1 MADDPNEDS
10 WLYGSNPE
18 PPEDEDNKDVST
30 PRNDNAVDEDDKAVV
45 VKESE
50 NAVSRHNSFWLCSV
64 CFNSCRFLGN
74 KCCRRNGGA
83 RRRG

>member
-18 PPEDEDNKDVST
+18 PPEDEENKELSAAE
-30 PRNDNAVDEDDKAVV
+30 NDNVDEDKPEV

-50 NAVSRHNSFWLCSV
+50 NAVSSWI
-64 CFNSCRFLGN
+64 CFR
-74 KCCRRNGGA
+74 
-83 RRRG
+83 

>member
-18 PPEDEDNKDVST
+18 PPEDEDSKDALT
-30 PRNDNAVDEDDKAVV
+30 TRNDNAVDEDDKPVV

-50 NAVSRHNSFWLCSV
+50 NAVSRRNIFWL
-64 CFNSCRFLGN
+64 L
-74 KCCRRNGGA
+74 KCMF
-83 RRRG
+83 